1 MGVILS
7 VHQAEKNIGARILF
21 KELSFGLNSGDRV
34 GLVGPNGSGKSTLM
48 KCLADLDHLNKGK
61 ITWAG
66 STKVAYVPQNPRFTS
81 NQTIREFLASKGGVE
96 TSKKLDLDMDE
107 EVLAWELISKFDV
120 PVYDFDQKYSEFS
133 GGEQKKI
140 QIIQAFIQ
148 KPDILLM
155 DEPTN
160 HLDVESI
167 MQLEEFLEGKRDI
180 TFFIISHD
188 RLFLQNVVGEVMD
201 LDARYKDGYLRI
213 KGGYA
218 EYLEISREMFRVQN
232 VQQTKLE
239 NDLRWETAWLR
250 RGAKARQTK
259 QTARINS
266 AHALQDEVDNLNELN
281 RKKKI
286 NLNLKSHDH
295 MPQKLLEMDNLS
307 LGRGDRVFFKNLNLI
322 VSGKTRLGLLGRN
335 GSGKSTLIKALMG
348 EAQEAI
354 LAGKIK
360 SYEELNVSYF
370 EQQRNLLDFNATLLN
385 NICPEGDYVHVQGTP
400 IYGRSYLDR
409 FRFRRDQHDLKVKEL
424 SGGEQ
429 NRLLIA
435 ILMTRKAQLMILD
448 EPTNDLDFE
457 TLEVLKQSLI
467 NYDGAVL
474 LVTHDRTFLDEVC
487 DDILYFPEEA
497 SGHKELI
504 RFASFLQWQDWK
516 KNPASVKLAPMPA
529 GDKNAEV
536 AQVTTPV
543 KGKGPKLSF
552 KEQREYE
559 TIEAV
564 VAEKESQ
571 LTTLQKEIETPEVAV
586 DASQLLKLSKAIQE
600 LESEIE
606 KLYARWQEL
615 EARNKV

>member
-7 VHQAEKNIGARILF
+7 VHQAQKSIGARILF
-21 KELSFGLNSGDRV
+21 KDLSFGLNSGDRV

-48 KCLADLDHLNKGK
+48 KCLAGLDKVDKGQ

-66 STKVAYVPQNPRFTS
+66 STKVAYVPQNPRFS
-81 NQTIREFLASKGGVE
+81 ADQTVRQFLAPKHE
-96 TSKKLDLDMDE
+96 LDMDE
-107 EVLAWELISKFDV
+107 EVLAWELFSKFDV

-140 QIIQAFIQ
+140 QIVQAFIQ

-167 MQLEEFLEGKRDI
+167 MQLEEFLEAKRDI

-201 LDARYKDGYLRI
+201 LDARYKDGYLRT

-218 EYLEISREMFRVQN
+218 EYLEISREMFRAQN

-259 QTARINS
+259 QTARIN
-266 AHALQDEVDNLNELN
+266 AAGALKEEVELLNELN

-286 NLNLKSHDH
+286 NLDLKSHDH

-307 LGRGDRVFFKNLNLI
+307 LGRGDRIFFEHLNLI
-322 VSGKTRLGLLGRN
+322 ISGKTRLGLLGRN

-348 EAQEAI
+348 ENNETI

-360 SYEELNVSYF
+360 KYDELNVSYF
-370 EQQRNLLDFNATLLN
+370 EQQRALLDFNKTLLN
-385 NICPEGDYVHVQGTP
+385 NICPDGDYVHVQGTP
-400 IYGRSYLDR
+400 IFGRSYLDR

-467 NYDGAVL
+467 NYDGAVI

-487 DDILYFPEEA
+487 DDVLYFPEEA

-516 KNPASVKLAPMPA
+516 KSPDSVKLVPMAKSETAPVVE
-529 GDKNAEV
+529 KS
-536 AQVTTPV
+536 
-543 KGKGPKLSF
+543 KGAKLSF

-564 VAEKESQ
+564 VQEKEAQ
-571 LTTLQKEIETPEVAV
+571 LTGLQKEIESPEVAV
-586 DASQLLKLSKAIQE
+586 DSSKLMTLSKTIAE
-600 LESEIE
+600 LEKEIE
-606 KLYARWQEL
+606 KLYARWQDL
-615 EARNKV
+615 EARAK

>member
-7 VHQAEKNIGARILF
+7 VHQAQKSIGARVLF
-21 KELSFGLNSGDRV
+21 KGLSFGLNSGDRV

-48 KCLADLDHLNKGK
+48 KCLASLDELNHGQ

-66 STKVAYVPQNPRFTS
+66 STKVAYVPQNPRFS
-81 NQTIREFLASKGGVE
+81 NNQSIREFLSPKV
-96 TSKKLDLDMDE
+96 DLDVDE
-107 EVLAWELISKFDV
+107 EVLAWELFSKFDV
-120 PVYDFDQKYSEFS
+120 PIYDFDQKYAEFS

-167 MQLEEFLEGKRDI
+167 MQLEEFLEAKRDI

-188 RLFLQNVVGEVMD
+188 RLFLQNVVNEVMD
-201 LDARYKDGYLRI
+201 LDARYKDGYLRT

-218 EYLEISREMFRVQN
+218 EYLEISREMFRAQN

-259 QTARINS
+259 QTARKE
-266 AHALQDEVDNLNELN
+266 AAYALADEVNLLNELN

-286 NLNLKSHDH
+286 NLELKSHDH
-295 MPQKLLEMDNLS
+295 MPQKLLEMENLS
-307 LGRGDRVFFKNLNLI
+307 LGRGERTFFKNLNLI
-322 VSGKTRLGLLGRN
+322 ISGKTRLGLLGRN

-348 EAQEAI
+348 DTDAI
-354 LAGKIK
+354 QAGKIK
-360 SYEELNVSYF
+360 KYEELNVSYF
-370 EQQRNLLDFNATLLN
+370 EQQRALLNFNETLLN
-385 NICPEGDYVHVQGTP
+385 NICPDGDYVHVQGTP
-400 IYGRSYLDR
+400 IFGRSYLDR

-487 DDILYFPEEA
+487 DDILYFPEES

-516 KNPASVKLAPMPA
+516 KQPGTPPPLAFSQTVSETSVSSK
-529 GDKNAEV
+529 
-536 AQVTTPV
+536 T
-543 KGKGPKLSF
+543 KGGKLSF
-552 KEQREYE
+552 KEQREFEGME
-559 TIEAV
+559 TV
-564 VAEKESQ
+564 VLEKETQ
-571 LTTLQKEIETPEVAV
+571 LTNLQKQLEKPEVIS
-586 DASQLLKLSKAIQE
+586 DASQLLQLSKEIAL
-600 LESEIE
+600 LEKEIE

-615 EARNKV
+615 EARAKT

>member
-7 VHQAEKNIGARILF
+7 VHQAQKSIGARVLF
-21 KELSFGLNSGDRV
+21 KDLSFGLNSGDRV

-48 KCLADLDHLNKGK
+48 KCLAGLDQLDKGQ

-66 STKVAYVPQNPRFTS
+66 STKVAYVPQNPRFS
-81 NQTIREFLASKGGVE
+81 NTQTIREFLSPKH
-96 TSKKLDLDMDE
+96 DLDMDE
-107 EVLAWELISKFDV
+107 EVMAWELFSKFDV
-120 PVYDFDQKYSEFS
+120 PVYDFEQKYSEFS

-167 MQLEEFLEGKRDI
+167 MHLEEFLDAKRDI

-259 QTARINS
+259 QTARKE
-266 AHALQDEVDNLNELN
+266 AAYALADEVAVLNELN

-286 NLNLKSHDH
+286 NLELKSHDH

-307 LGRGDRVFFKNLNLI
+307 LGRGDRIFFKNLDLI
-322 VSGKTRLGLLGRN
+322 ISGKTRLGLLGRN

-348 EAQEAI
+348 ENKEVI
-354 LAGKIK
+354 LEGKIK
-360 SYEELNVSYF
+360 RYDELNVSYF
-370 EQQRNLLDFNATLLN
+370 EQQRALLNFNATLLN
-385 NICPEGDYVHVQGTP
+385 NICPDGDYVHVQGTP

-467 NYDGAVL
+467 NYDGAVI

-516 KNPASVKLAPMPA
+516 KAPDSVKLVPMEKTSETA
-529 GDKNAEV
+529 
-536 AQVTTPV
+536 PV
-543 KGKGPKLSF
+543 KSKSAKLSF

-564 VAEKESQ
+564 VLEKESQ
-571 LTTLQKEIETPEVAV
+571 LTALQKEVEMPEVAS
-586 DASQLLKLSKAIQE
+586 DSSKLLILSKNIQE
-600 LESEIE
+600 LEVEIE

-615 EARNKV
+615 EARSKS

>member
-7 VHQAEKNIGARILF
+7 VHQAQKSIGARILF

-48 KCLADLDHLNKGK
+48 KCLASLDHIDRGQ

-66 STKVAYVPQNPRFTS
+66 STKVAYVPQNPRFS
-81 NQTIREFLASKGGVE
+81 NSQTIREFLASRGQE
-96 TSKKLDLDMDE
+96 TNSKNDLDMDE
-107 EVLAWELISKFDV
+107 EVLAWELFSKFDV
-120 PVYDFDQKYSEFS
+120 PVYDFEQKYSEFS

-167 MQLEEFLEGKRDI
+167 MQLEEFLEAKRDI

-201 LDARYKDGYLRI
+201 LDARYKDGYLRV

-218 EYLEISREMFRVQN
+218 EYLEISREMFRAQN

-266 AHALQDEVDNLNELN
+266 AHALAEEVDLLNELN

-286 NLNLKSHDH
+286 NLELKSHDH

-307 LGRGDRVFFKNLNLI
+307 LGRGDRVFFEHLNLI
-322 VSGKTRLGLLGRN
+322 ISGKTRLGLLGRN

-348 EAQEAI
+348 ENDETI
-354 LAGKIK
+354 KAGKIK
-360 SYEELNVSYF
+360 RYEELNVSYF
-370 EQQRNLLDFNATLLN
+370 EQQRALLDFNKTLLN
-385 NICPEGDYVHVQGTP
+385 NICPDGDYVHVQGTP

-516 KNPASVKLAPMPA
+516 KAPESVKLVPMP
-529 GDKNAEV
+529 KS
-536 AQVTTPV
+536 AQAPV
-543 KGKGPKLSF
+543 NPAPLKAKGGPKLSF

-564 VAEKESQ
+564 VLEKENQ
-571 LTTLQKEIETPEVAV
+571 LTALQKEVESSEVV
-586 DASQLLKLSKAIQE
+586 SDSSKLLQISKAIHE

-615 EARNKV
+615 EARAP

>member
-7 VHQAEKNIGARILF
+7 VHQAQKSIGARVLF
-21 KELSFGLNSGDRV
+21 KDLSFGLNSGDRV

-48 KCLADLDHLNKGK
+48 KCLAALDHIDKGQ

-66 STKVAYVPQNPRFTS
+66 STKVAYVPQNPRFS
-81 NQTIREFLASKGGVE
+81 NNQTIREFLASRGLE
-96 TSKKLDLDMDE
+96 TKSSADLDMDE
-107 EVLAWELISKFDV
+107 EVLAWELFSKFDV
-120 PVYDFDQKYSEFS
+120 PVYDFEQKYSEFS

-167 MQLEEFLEGKRDI
+167 MQLEEFLDSKRDL

-259 QTARINS
+259 QTARKE
-266 AHALQDEVDNLNELN
+266 AAYALAEEVDLLNELN

-286 NLNLKSHDH
+286 NLELKSHDH
-295 MPQKLLEMDNLS
+295 MPQKLLEMESLS
-307 LGRGDRVFFKNLNLI
+307 LGRGDRTFFQDLNLI
-322 VSGKTRLGLLGRN
+322 ISGKTRLGLLGRN

-348 EAQEAI
+348 ENEEVI
-354 LAGKIK
+354 RGGKIK
-360 SYEELNVSYF
+360 RYEELNVSYF
-370 EQQRNLLDFNATLLN
+370 EQQRALLNFNATLLN
-385 NICPEGDYVHVQGTP
+385 NICPDGDYVHVQGTP

-516 KNPASVKLAPMPA
+516 KQPDSVKLTPLV
-529 GDKNAEV
+529 KSTV
-536 AQVTTPV
+536 ASGTSNLNVALV
-543 KGKGPKLSF
+543 KGSKLNF
-552 KEQREYE
+552 NEQREYE
-559 TIEAV
+559 SIEAV
-564 VAEKESQ
+564 VLEKENQ
-571 LTTLQKEIETPEVAV
+571 LTALQKEVESPEVAS
-586 DASQLLKLSKAIQE
+586 DSSQLLNLSKSIQV

-606 KLYARWQEL
+606 KLYVRWQEL
-615 EARNKV
+615 EARSRQ

>member
-1 MGVILS
+1 MGVVLS
-7 VHQAEKNIGARILF
+7 VHQAQKSIGARILF
-21 KELSFGLNSGDRV
+21 KELSFGLNHGDKV

-48 KCLADLDHLNKGK
+48 KCLANLDHIDKGQ

-66 STKVAYVPQNPRFTS
+66 STKVAYVPQNPRFS
-81 NQTIREFLASKGGVE
+81 NTQTIREFLASRGKEG
-96 TSKKLDLDMDE
+96 KPQHDLDMDE
-107 EVLAWELISKFDV
+107 EVLAWELFSKFDV

-140 QIIQAFIQ
+140 QIVQAFIQ
-148 KPDILLM
+148 KPDVLLM

-167 MQLEEFLEGKRDI
+167 MQLEEFLDSKRDI

-201 LDARYKDGYLRI
+201 LDARYKDGYLRV

-218 EYLEISREMFRVQN
+218 EYLEISREMFRAQN

-259 QTARINS
+259 QNARKE
-266 AHALQDEVDNLNELN
+266 AAYALAEEVDLLNELN

-286 NLNLKSHDH
+286 NLELKSHDH

-307 LGRGDRVFFKNLNLI
+307 LGRGDRVFFEHLNLI
-322 VSGKTRLGLLGRN
+322 ISGKTRLGLLGRN

-348 EAQEAI
+348 DNDETIRE
-354 LAGKIK
+354 GKIK
-360 SYEELNVSYF
+360 RYEELNVSYF
-370 EQQRNLLDFNATLLN
+370 EQQRALLDFNKTLLN
-385 NICPEGDYVHVQGTP
+385 NICPDGDYVHVQGTP

-497 SGHKELI
+497 SNHKELI

-516 KNPASVKLAPMPA
+516 KSPDSVKLVPMAKSSEPEAAKPA
-529 GDKNAEV
+529 SSS
-536 AQVTTPV
+536 V
-543 KGKGPKLSF
+543 KAKVGKLGF

-564 VAEKESQ
+564 VLEKENQ
-571 LTTLQKEIETPEVAV
+571 LTALQKEIETSEVAS
-586 DASQLLKLSKAIQE
+586 DSSKLLAISKTISE

-615 EARNKV
+615 EARAKT